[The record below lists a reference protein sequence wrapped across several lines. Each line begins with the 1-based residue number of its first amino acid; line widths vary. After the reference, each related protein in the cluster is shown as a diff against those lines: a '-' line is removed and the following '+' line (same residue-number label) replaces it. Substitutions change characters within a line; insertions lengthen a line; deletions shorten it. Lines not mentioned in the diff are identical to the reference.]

1 VHAARPRVES
11 ASSLFTSPSP
21 VSSTLNSL
29 SPTACFIYILS
40 FSLSLSPSVVLSSSS
55 TTRDRKIHP
64 HRTSASFSPPLNR
77 ASIVHFNDL
86 VLVSHL
92 LTRLCLLRPGASRGS
107 RIPVYFPY
115 FFILLDSDTQAPPF
129 HADECAPSLSLSPSV
144 TFLCILICVLARLIC
159 VGSPRSVIAPCSSL
173 SSDNSTRR

>member
-1 VHAARPRVES
+1 MLRAQAMTPPMPPIRPQRSAILSPLAFRSRAARLGRSHFYSSTSIFYREARVHAARPRVES

-21 VSSTLNSL
+21 VSSTSNSL

-77 ASIVHFNDL
+77 ASIVHFNDF

-92 LTRLCLLRPGASRGS
+92 LTRLCL
-107 RIPVYFPY
+107 
-115 FFILLDSDTQAPPF
+115 
-129 HADECAPSLSLSPSV
+129 H
-144 TFLCILICVLARLIC
+144 
-159 VGSPRSVIAPCSSL
+159 
-173 SSDNSTRR
+173 